1 MTHPVPSGPPAP
13 PAPEGR
19 DALAGLAA
27 LADRA
32 EISGLLDRY
41 LLDFDD
47 LPAAQREDAWYGA
60 LFTPDLELEF
70 PVGGHH
76 GLAGLAGFQRA
87 AKANWARTH
96 HASTN
101 HVMVLTGDAA
111 ELSAKLLVT
120 HVHPPESG
128 RADLRTGSRIA
139 AHAVRTPAGWRLRV
153 LAIRLVWSRG
163 DLPPGTGRR

>member
-1 MTHPVPSGPPAP
+1 MAHPVPSDPPAP
-13 PAPEGR
+13 PAYDGR
-19 DALAGLAA
+19 DVLAELAA

-47 LPAAQREDAWYGA
+47 LPATAREDAWYGT

-96 HASTN
+96 HASAN
-101 HVMVLTGDAA
+101 HVVDLAGDSAQ
-111 ELSAKLLVT
+111 LSATLLVT
-120 HVHPPESG
+120 HVHPPQSG
-128 RADLRTGSRIA
+128 RTDLRTGSRIA
-139 AHAVRTPAGWRLRV
+139 ANALRTPAGWRLRA

-163 DLPPGTGRR
+163 DLPPGPGRQ